1 MIPSS
6 NDDSSNDPGYFP
18 QPWSEISKK
27 KKEAKKQ
34 YIKEKIENQKE
45 QEQTKTKHSLKK
57 QKQKNKNQKEYINVT
72 I

>member
-1 MIPSS
+1 MMIHLMIP
-6 NDDSSNDPGYFP
+6 DTFP
-18 QPWSEISKK
+18 NHDQKYLKK